1 MKLVG
6 LTGGIASGKS
16 SVSLFLRQLGVP
28 VIDCDE
34 IAHDVVRKVRARD
47 AQTESEGTIFPVD

>member
-6 LTGGIASGKS
+6 LTGGIACGKTQT
-16 SVSLFLRQLGVP
+16 SLFLRQLGIP

-34 IAHDVVRKVRARD
+34 IAHDVVRKVRAKKAPALDR
-47 AQTESEGTIFPVD
+47 

>member
-16 SVSLFLRQLGVP
+16 SFSLFLRQHGVP
-28 VIDCDE
+28 AIDCDT
-34 IAHDVVRKVRARD
+34 IARDVVKKVSQTKDDLYITARM
-47 AQTESEGTIFPVD
+47 I